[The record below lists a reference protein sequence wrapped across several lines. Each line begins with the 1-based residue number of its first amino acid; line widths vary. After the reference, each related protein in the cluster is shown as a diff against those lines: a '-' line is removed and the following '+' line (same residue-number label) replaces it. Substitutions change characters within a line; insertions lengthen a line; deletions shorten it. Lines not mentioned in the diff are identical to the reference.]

1 MIVSLD
7 DLFDD
12 SLNKPSITGEL
23 FLLDVSFD
31 NPSIGGDTFAESGLL
46 LIKKSEFIEVMV
58 LPDLLDDTLEEE
70 FGIDKSCKSD
80 IFEEAEFL
88 VVKSGNESIV
98 VFDI

>member
-1 MIVSLD
+1 
-7 DLFDD
+7 
-12 SLNKPSITGEL
+12 
-23 FLLDVSFD
+23 
-31 NPSIGGDTFAESGLL
+31 
-46 LIKKSEFIEVMV
+46 MV